1 MESPESDLDDSNNSE
16 NLRGWWSMARIGKAT
31 PTKVYIWKFH
41 HLTNIYIYVYIVY
54 IYICMCVYIYIC
66 IYIYHFSLYIYIINL
81 QAVSLQ
87 KSSGGIA
94 VGLLPHG
101 VPRIGP

>member
-1 MESPESDLDDSNNSE
+1 M
-16 NLRGWWSMARIGKAT
+16 
-31 PTKVYIWKFH
+31 
-41 HLTNIYIYVYIVY
+41 Y
-54 IYICMCVYIYIC
+54 IYIIFHYI
-66 IYIYHFSLYIYIINL
+66 YIYIINL

-94 VGLLPHG
+94 VGLLSHG